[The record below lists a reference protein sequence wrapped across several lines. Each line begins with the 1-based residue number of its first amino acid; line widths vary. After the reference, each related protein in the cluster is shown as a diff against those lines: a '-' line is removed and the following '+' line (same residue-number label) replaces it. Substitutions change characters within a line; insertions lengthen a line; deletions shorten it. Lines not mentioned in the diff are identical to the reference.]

1 MNNITQKN
9 IVDKFTVNIEE
20 IQPSVLTT
28 TNLNTAISESA
39 AKKYI
44 NNVNINGIFPSTEV
58 TNTNGYEYLNSYPH
72 DYYADNKYDTV
83 TVQFSSL
90 NDYKS
95 DIFKT
100 LLGYNYNDKLLFL
113 LL

>member
-9 IVDKFTVNIEE
+9 ITESFTVNIEE

-28 TNLNTAISESA
+28 TNQNTAISVSTT
-39 AKKYI
+39 KKYI
-44 NNVNINGIFPSTEV
+44 DNNVNINGIFPSTAV
-58 TNTNGYEYLNSYPH
+58 TNGYEYFYPL
-72 DYYADNKYDTV
+72 DYHADNKYDTV

-90 NDYKS
+90 NDYKP